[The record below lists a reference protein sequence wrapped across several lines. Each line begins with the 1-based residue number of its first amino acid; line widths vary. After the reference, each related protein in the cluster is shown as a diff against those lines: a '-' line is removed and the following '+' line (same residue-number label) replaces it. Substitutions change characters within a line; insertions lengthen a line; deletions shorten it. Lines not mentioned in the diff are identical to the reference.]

1 MEWLTEEE
9 QYKDGLT
16 SREIERIKDEELRN
30 IRRKYHERMLRNF
43 HDEKNIRDKEL
54 MRMWREDQEEEKKEI
69 EEYRKRKGI

>member
-30 IRRKYHERMLRNF
+30 IRRKYRERMLRNF

>member
-30 IRRKYHERMLRNF
+30 IRRKYRERMLRNF

-54 MRMWREDQEEEKKEI
+54 MKMWREDQEEEKKEI

>member
-30 IRRKYHERMLRNF
+30 IRRKYRERMLRNF
-43 HDEKNIRDKEL
+43 HDEKH
-54 MRMWREDQEEEKKEI
+54 
-69 EEYRKRKGI
+69 